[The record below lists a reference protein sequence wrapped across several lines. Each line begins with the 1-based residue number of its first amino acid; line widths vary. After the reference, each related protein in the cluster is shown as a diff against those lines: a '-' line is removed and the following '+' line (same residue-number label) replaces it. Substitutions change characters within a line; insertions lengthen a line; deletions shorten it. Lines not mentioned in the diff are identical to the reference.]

1 MTVQTLCAASI
12 DARGLDFRALNDALA
27 AAQAPE
33 IILTHV
39 LGQRYLGDASSGR
52 RIVIHGTP
60 GNALG
65 AYLGGS
71 EIEVFGNAQDAVGD
85 TMNAGSIIVHGSCG
99 DAAGYAM
106 RGGRILIQGDAGYR
120 AGIHMKAY
128 RDKIPQL
135 VIGGAAGSFLGEYQ
149 AGGEILVLNLEER
162 KSPVGYF
169 CGPGMHGG
177 RIYLRG
183 VHTGLDLP
191 KQVLAQIAAPQAL
204 EAIRPAL
211 EAFCTAFGGSVD
223 ALLGQPFTLLTPD
236 TKNPYRQLYTVL

>member
-1 MTVQTLCAASI
+1 
-12 DARGLDFRALNDALA
+12 
-27 AAQAPE
+27 
-33 IILTHV
+33 
-39 LGQRYLGDASSGR
+39 
-52 RIVIHGTP
+52 
-60 GNALG
+60 
-65 AYLGGS
+65 
-71 EIEVFGNAQDAVGD
+71 
-85 TMNAGSIIVHGSCG
+85 
-99 DAAGYAM
+99 
-106 RGGRILIQGDAGYR
+106 
-120 AGIHMKAY
+120 MKAY

-149 AGGEILVLNLEER
+149 AGGEIIVLNLEER

-169 CGPGMHGG
+169 CGTGMHGG

-183 VHTGLDLP
+183 AHTGLDLP

>member
-1 MTVQTLCAASI
+1 MTTVQA
-12 DARGLDFRALNDALA
+12 GLTYYKQVNEQIR
-27 AAQAPE
+27 AAQDSE
-33 IILTHV
+33 ITVENVI
-39 LGQRYLGDASSGR
+39 GQRYIGCGSTDR
-52 RIVIHGTP
+52 KITVHGTA
-60 GNALG
+60 GNGLG
-65 AYLGGS
+65 QYLNGS
-71 EIEVFGNAQDAVGD
+71 TIEVFGNAQEAVGD
-85 TMNAGSIIVHGSCG
+85 TMNAGEIVVHGNVG
-99 DAAGYAM
+99 DACGYAM
-106 RGGRILIQGDAGYR
+106 RGGKIYIKGDCGYR

-149 AGGEILVLNLEER
+149 AGGEIIVLNLEER

-169 CGPGMHGG
+169 CGTGMHGG